1 MKPSIASQIYTLLL
15 KNTKEE
21 NAFMTYSD
29 MGSAIF
35 GQGFSF
41 RKHQSELIKMIK
53 TQMFQVSEIAI
64 ANGHSIVPSRK
75 ETKAKNRTFM
85 ITGWKIPMEADA
97 EYVVK
102 ELFYKQNNGK
112 IKEESF
118 NRFKEMNIN
127 NKIINDNHLKQLE
140 LHQE

>member
-1 MKPSIASQIYTLLL
+1 MKPSIAAQIYALLL
-15 KNTKEE
+15 KNTKGE
-21 NAFMTYSD
+21 NAFMTYAD

-35 GQGFSF
+35 GQGFNV
-41 RKHQSELIKMIK
+41 RKHQGELIKMIK

-102 ELFYKQNNGK
+102 ELFYKQTNGRA
-112 IKEESF
+112 KEASY
-118 NRFKEMNIN
+118 NKFKEIN
-127 NKIINDNHLKQLE
+127 LANRVISNNHIKQLE
-140 LHQE
+140 LNQ